1 MSSEQIDE
9 HEIEYAG
16 VLLPSG
22 DGWAAHVAIYGPSP
36 NPMHRN
42 CIFADQR
49 VSVETIFPNAESAEA
64 EAHKVALSMLAS
76 VAHHG
81 PDGSK

>member
-1 MSSEQIDE
+1 MQSEHIE
-9 HEIEYAG
+9 GYEIEYAG

-22 DGWAAHVAIYGPSP
+22 DGWAAHVAIYGPSS

-42 CIFADQR
+42 CIFADQG
-49 VSVETIFPNAESAEA
+49 VSVDTVFPNEESAEA

-76 VAHHG
+76 VTHHG
-81 PDGSK
+81 TDDTK

>member
-1 MSSEQIDE
+1 MSTEQIE
-9 HEIEYAG
+9 EYEIEYTG

-22 DGWAAHVAIYGPSP
+22 DGWAAHVAIYGPSS

-42 CIFADQR
+42 CIFADQG
-49 VSVETIFPNAESAEA
+49 VSVDTVFPDAESAEA

-76 VAHHG
+76 MTHHG
-81 PDGSK
+81 SDEKK